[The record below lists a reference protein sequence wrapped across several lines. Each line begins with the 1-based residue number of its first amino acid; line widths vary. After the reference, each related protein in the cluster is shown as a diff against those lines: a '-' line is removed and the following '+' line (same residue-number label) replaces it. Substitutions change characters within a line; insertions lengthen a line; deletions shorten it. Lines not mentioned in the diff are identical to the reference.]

1 MMHSSTHDVR
11 RFITWAMHGKQ
22 RKKVKRKEAYLYYDI
37 ISLCCEEYNNE
48 GKASRPRKSS

>member
-1 MMHSSTHDVR
+1 
-11 RFITWAMHGKQ
+11 MHGKQ